1 LKSAKQINVLLE
13 GNKLLLSSYRENIF
27 WSGILLAYYGVLR
40 WDSSLQ
46 GDPSLHHTG
55 SLSLQGVLGNFL
67 SHFVLSLNW
76 TSLGLILREEQHSPL
91 VPKVLGQRTHK
102 NKDYSKDPREGE
114 GLGQTLT
121 VCVKGNIWDSELGR
135 GSTCRVRFIKSNW
148 WKH

>member
-55 SLSLQGVLGNFL
+55 PKLQGWFCG
-67 SHFVLSLNW
+67 SQAPGGCEMI
-76 TSLGLILREEQHSPL
+76 TIQHEISNINITMT
-91 VPKVLGQRTHK
+91 PKLF
-102 NKDYSKDPREGE
+102 S
-114 GLGQTLT
+114 
-121 VCVKGNIWDSELGR
+121 
-135 GSTCRVRFIKSNW
+135 
-148 WKH
+148 

>member
-55 SLSLQGVLGNFL
+55 LVQKLHGERVCEPPPAVLLKSTAEPRCLSARQRGISWLRWPGPHPLCVFVSAECAEIRQVEITLNGRSLCVN
-67 SHFVLSLNW
+67 
-76 TSLGLILREEQHSPL
+76 LIS
-91 VPKVLGQRTHK
+91 V
-102 NKDYSKDPREGE
+102 
-114 GLGQTLT
+114 
-121 VCVKGNIWDSELGR
+121 
-135 GSTCRVRFIKSNW
+135 
-148 WKH
+148 